1 MTIMKSSFLNIATS
15 ICLGLT
21 AASCSDFLDTKSPSY
36 DSSGI
41 YQTETGIKEGVVG
54 VYSYSYLEGAL
65 TNSLHRPAVVTMDNF
80 TGLSA
85 ERAQN
90 TTIGAGGG
98 MTSDQA
104 NTGTYWTA
112 NFKLIARA
120 NAVLH
125 DAKNNIDNMSDEAHR
140 YFNEARI
147 LRAFGYYNLVVAYGN
162 VPFFTEPVTV
172 NDFKVSR
179 TDRMTVLNFILD
191 DLEDVAS
198 SDVMP
203 WTSPVRGRLDRSCA
217 YGLKARVALFAAG
230 IDTENSA
237 KYYRMAA
244 AAANEI
250 ITKGGRRLAANFK
263 DLFTKSGQQKA
274 DVRSELIWELMYS
287 DQIVND
293 TFKYH
298 WVTLGNA
305 PRMFGQTG
313 QHPTGLLADAFECI
327 DGKRIDESSLYNPQ
341 KPWENRDP
349 RFSETLKMHG
359 DTLQWYSSVDGL
371 CKTILEAYSG
381 QTKIYRSTNKRWLK
395 IVNPDVSDANAW
407 TSFVKNGCGYVWFKY
422 LGGLE
427 ENTSDVTSN
436 IAVMRYA
443 EILLTYA
450 EAKIELGEID
460 QSVYDAINTVRQR
473 SGMPEVAADR
483 KGNQWKMRQLV
494 RRERKVELA
503 MEGLH
508 FADMKRWKIGDLEN
522 AAPSYGTPNST
533 YKFAGMAATDIPN
546 FKVSDRNDL
555 NDIGNYDSYKEKL
568 LSRDPERHWQENFYL
583 WPLPQSELNKNPN
596 LKQNPGYAE

>member
-1 MTIMKSSFLNIATS
+1 MKNYKYISAFL
-15 ICLGLT
+15 LGL
-21 AASCSDFLDTKSPSY
+21 AFSSCSDFLDTKSPSY

-41 YQTETGIKEGVVG
+41 YQTEAGLRKGVVG
-54 VYSYSYLEGAL
+54 VYNYSYMEGAL
-65 TNSLHRPAVVTMDNF
+65 TNSLHRPACVTMDNF

-112 NFKLIARA
+112 NYKLISRA

-125 DAKNNIDNMSDEAHR
+125 DAKNNIDNMSLDAHR
-140 YFNEARI
+140 YFNEAKI
-147 LRAFGYYNLVVAYGN
+147 LRAFAYYNLTVAYGD
-162 VPFFTEPVTV
+162 VPFFTDPVTV
-172 NDFKVSR
+172 DEFKVAR
-179 TDRMTVLNFILD
+179 TPRMNVLDFLISDLKAVAESDILPWMSD
-191 DLEDVAS
+191 D
-198 SDVMP
+198 
-203 WTSPVRGRLDRSCA
+203 RGRLDRSCA
-217 YGLKARVALFAAG
+217 YGLLARIALFAAG
-230 IDTENSA
+230 ISNDNSQD
-237 KYYRMAA
+237 YYSIAA
-244 AAANEI
+244 DASNEV
-250 ITKGGRRLAANFK
+250 ITKGGRRLADKFD
-263 DLFTKSGQQKA
+263 DLFTKSGQKKD

-287 DQIVND
+287 ETIVNN

-298 WVTLGNA
+298 WVALGNG
-305 PRMFGQTG
+305 PRMFAQTG
-313 QHPTGLLADAFECI
+313 QHPTGMLADTYECK
-327 DGKRIDESSLYNPQ
+327 DGKRIDESPLYNPK

-349 RFSETLKMHG
+349 RFRSTLKMHG
-359 DTLQWYSSVDGL
+359 DTLQWYSSVDGI
-371 CKTILEAYSG
+371 CKTILEAYTG
-381 QTKIYRSTNKRWLK
+381 QTKIYRSSNNRWLR
-395 IVNPDVSDANAW
+395 IINPDISDANAW

-460 QSVYDAINTVRQR
+460 ESVYSAINMVRNR
-473 SGMPEVAADR
+473 SGMPDVSADR

-522 AAPSYGTPNST
+522 ASPSYGTPNST
-533 YKFAGMAATDIPN
+533 YKFDGMDADDIPN
-546 FKVSDRNDL
+546 FKISDRNDL
-555 NDIGNYDSYKEKL
+555 NDIGSYDDYKEKL
-568 LSRDPERHWQENFYL
+568 LVRDSERHWNEHFYL

-596 LKQNPGYAE
+596 LKQNPGYVK